1 MNVTFHMTA
10 IIQIIILIQFL
21 SLSIMAAF
29 LWEFHHI
36 HNKRMILLQTLGYRS
51 VHHQYT
57 KKYVLMGTYLILTIA
72 ITAGTLAFFFS
83 QTHEL
88 TF

>member
-1 MNVTFHMTA
+1 MNVAFHMTA
-10 IIQIIILIQFL
+10 IAQIIILIQFL

-36 HNKRMILLQTLGYRS
+36 HTKRVTFLHVLGYQSAHRE
-51 VHHQYT
+51 YI
-57 KKYVLMGTYLILTIA
+57 KKYILMGIYLISTIA
-72 ITAGTLAFFFS
+72 ITLGTLAFFFS
-83 QTHEL
+83 QAHEL